1 MKGEK
6 LRLHNICTERENEC
20 CIFRI
25 FIKRRRIQEN
35 SLYYRLSM
43 LDALFLFG
51 QFDSLK
57 EAIKGPSPEEQA
69 KAQRLR

>member
-1 MKGEK
+1 
-6 LRLHNICTERENEC
+6 
-20 CIFRI
+20 
-25 FIKRRRIQEN
+25 
-35 SLYYRLSM
+35 M